1 MVGTPGI
8 QMHHRGGE
16 VMRRYRIVDI
26 ERFERFK
33 MMLVLILV
41 VVFLALFIRFM
52 SAHDGIGPETVE
64 YHTYEIVQ
72 VTSPDNHRVKT
83 PAIREVVYKTIYR

>member
-1 MVGTPGI
+1 M
-8 QMHHRGGE
+8 Q
-16 VMRRYRIVDI
+16 RYRIVNI

-52 SAHDGIGPETVE
+52 NAHNGLGPETVE

-72 VTSPDNHRVKT
+72 ETSPYNHRVKM
-83 PAIREVVYKTIYR
+83 PVLREVVYKTVYR

>member
-1 MVGTPGI
+1 
-8 QMHHRGGE
+8 
-16 VMRRYRIVDI
+16 MRRYRIVDI

-41 VVFLALFIRFM
+41 VVLLALFIRFM
-52 SAHDGIGPETVE
+52 NAHNGLGPQTVE

-72 VTSPDNHRVKT
+72 ETSPYNHRVKT
-83 PAIREVVYKTIYR
+83 PVLREVVYKTTYR

>member
-1 MVGTPGI
+1 
-8 QMHHRGGE
+8 
-16 VMRRYRIVDI
+16 MRRYRIVDI

-52 SAHDGIGPETVE
+52 NAHNGLGPETVE

-72 VTSPDNHRVKT
+72 ETSPYNHRVKM
-83 PAIREVVYKTIYR
+83 PVLREVVYKTVYR